1 MKCWRWLFVIQSSL
15 EIKKKKKK
23 RSRNDFAFVFF
34 QFQMFRSQ
42 QGLRRPFWRELPPS
56 LALPLPP
63 SLSLSLKEAAFCDL
77 QIEPGH
83 VTPPTCQSR
92 GGARPRA
99 ALKGPRGERSRQVT
113 RAWIGPAL
121 ETRPGSRLAA
131 ARKALRCCCLPKDG
145 TKRCSCTCVCVR
157 SVR

>member
-1 MKCWRWLFVIQSSL
+1 MEMKQ
-15 EIKKKKKK
+15 KKKNPETI
-23 RSRNDFAFVFF
+23 SRLFFF

-42 QGLRRPFWRELPPS
+42 QRLRRPFWRELPPS

-83 VTPPTCQSR
+83 VTPPTCQSC

-99 ALKGPRGERSRQVT
+99 ALKGPRTERARQLT
-113 RAWIGPAL
+113 RA
-121 ETRPGSRLAA
+121 
-131 ARKALRCCCLPKDG
+131 
-145 TKRCSCTCVCVR
+145 
-157 SVR
+157 